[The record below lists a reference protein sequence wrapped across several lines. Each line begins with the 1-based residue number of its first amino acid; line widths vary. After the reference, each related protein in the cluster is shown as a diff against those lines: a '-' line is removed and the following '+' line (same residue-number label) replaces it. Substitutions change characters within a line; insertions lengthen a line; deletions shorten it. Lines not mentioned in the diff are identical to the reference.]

1 MTFDQFVDAV
11 DAQIHGRLGTSVRT
25 AELSWDS
32 AVWVGSNGTAI
43 AEAADDNNDA
53 VRLTFDNGETV
64 SVSTNQPEVAGA
76 KIAERLVGA
85 RA

>member
-11 DAQIHGRLGTSVRT
+11 DAQLHGRLGASVRT

-32 AVWVGSNGTAI
+32 AVWVGKGGTAI
-43 AEAADDNNDA
+43 AEAAQNDDQ
-53 VRLTFDNGETV
+53 VRLTFDDGETV
-64 SVSTNQPEVAGA
+64 SLPVNQPEAAGA
-76 KIAERLVGA
+76 QIASRLVGA